1 MKTFFGRRICRG
13 AVTALAVAFATLS
26 AQVAAAPPA
35 RNDAAAAQMLMRFY
49 PMPLPSTPADVTE
62 DAAVWQAKVNG
73 LLKSMPPM
81 LRQSIIGSETADDFS
96 ANLDFFMKSQSAT
109 LGMQPGRVAGK
120 AGSGSISP
128 KALAD
133 SDSLVLT
140 ALAPCRIFDSRNA
153 TAGSGVQGPLA
164 GGTLYH
170 VPGFVAAGSNWG
182 AYGGNGTS
190 DCGLNSNVSG
200 SIRAIAII
208 ITILNPNFDA
218 YLGVSDQNNLTTVLS
233 NVALNYTHGQGLS
246 TFYGAPQFNS
256 NNVYFAMPAGLS
268 AQLIFD
274 VVGYF
279 RVETLAC
286 QRLGSGRFAI
296 PALSGG
302 ATTVTCPV
310 GSVAMSSAA
319 GTASSDSGG
328 TTFIDGVYLEANS
341 IQLNAGEVNNPWNG
355 RTVACNYY
363 NSTAS
368 TAYGVCHTICCR
380 IAP

>member
-1 MKTFFGRRICRG
+1 MNILFRG
-13 AVTALAVAFATLS
+13 V
-26 AQVAAAPPA
+26 VAAAALAFSIFGSDIAAAPA
-35 RNDAAAAQMLMRFY
+35 VSNDAVAAKMLMRFY
-49 PMPLPSTPADVTE
+49 PTPLPSTPTDVTE
-62 DAAVWQAKVNG
+62 DPAVWQAKVNG
-73 LLKSMPPM
+73 LLKSMAPM
-81 LRQSIIGSETADDFS
+81 LRQSVLASETAEDFA
-96 ANLDFFMKSQSAT
+96 ANLDFFSRSQSASVGT
-109 LGMQPGRVAGK
+109 NAGQIATK
-120 AGSGSISP
+120 AGGGSISP

-133 SDSLVLT
+133 NDSLVFT
-140 ALAPCRIFDSRNA
+140 PLAPCRIFDSRNA

-182 AYGGNGTS
+182 AYGGNGTPE
-190 DCGLNSNVSG
+190 CGLNSNVSG

-218 YLGVSDQNNLTTVLS
+218 YLGVSDQNNLATVLS

-256 NNVYFAMPAGLS
+256 NNIYFAMPAGLS

-279 RVETLAC
+279 RVETMAC

-310 GSVAMSSAA
+310 GSVAISAAA
-319 GTASSDSGG
+319 GTATSDSGG